1 MRTIVEL
8 QILAGDELLLCRG
21 LGPRQPLCLGP
32 GARAT
37 VPTLAFDLDVSVLV
51 PTTGGYRVQLVPGL
65 DGHLLAAGRRLRIVD
80 GLLCDPRPEP
90 LLLVDGDE
98 GELALGDGLRLRFA
112 LHAQRRELRPRL
124 RLDRALAF
132 SLSGAAAVALA
143 LALVCLDGGPRAR
156 GAAREP
162 RLVTRP
168 ASLVALQRTRPPALR
183 AATLTRRSPG
193 TPRRARPSRAAASPR
208 TAERLLQRLLPT
220 RARGRGGDPLAALDG
235 LLARA
240 GRAQRGGGPGGPLLT
255 GTRAGLGLGDLS
267 LGGLRGG
274 LPDALA
280 LPALAPLAR
289 ERPRPAAAATP
300 SGSGPSREAIRKV
313 VARGSAG
320 VRLCYERELL
330 AARIPREGQIIL
342 RWEIDGSGKVVGV
355 QIEKDTVRSAGLAR
369 CLTEQVRRW
378 AFPPC
383 PERCSIVYPFDFYAR
398 SLGGV

>member
-8 QILAGDELLLCRG
+8 QVLAGDELLLSRG
-21 LGPRQPLCLGP
+21 LRPRQPLCLGP

-37 VPTLAFDLDVSVLV
+37 VPTLALDLEVPVLV
-51 PTTGGYRVQLVPGL
+51 PAPGGYRVQLPRGL

-90 LLLVDGDE
+90 LLLVGGDE

-124 RLDRALAF
+124 RLDRGLAL
-132 SLSGAAAVALA
+132 SLSGVAVVALA
-143 LALVCLDGGPRAR
+143 LVLICLEGGPRA
-156 GAAREP
+156 GITIREP

-183 AATLTRRSPG
+183 PATPPG
-193 TPRRARPSRAAASPR
+193 ASRASPRRARPARAIATAPR
-208 TAERLLQRLLPT
+208 TAERILRRLLPSSSS
-220 RARGRGGDPLAALDG
+220 RRGDPLAALDG

-240 GRAQRGGGPGGPLLT
+240 GRGQAASRLGGTLLT
-255 GTRAGLGLGDLS
+255 GTRAGLGLGDLPR
-267 LGGLRGG
+267 GGIQGG

-280 LPALAPLAR
+280 LPAVAPLAR
-289 ERPRPAAAATP
+289 ELPRPAPAATP
-300 SGSGPSREAIRKV
+300 NAGGPSREAIRKV
-313 VARGSAG
+313 VARGSVG

-330 AARIPREGQIIL
+330 AARIPREGQIVL
-342 RWEIDGSGKVVGV
+342 RWEIDSRGKVAGV
-355 QIEKDTVRSAGLAR
+355 QIAKDTVGSAALAA
-369 CLTEQVRRW
+369 CLTAEVSRW
-378 AFPPC
+378 TFPPC
-383 PERCSIVYPFDFYAR
+383 PERCSIHYPFDFYAR